1 MNNNPEKL
9 IAEDILSE
17 LHRIKTTPF
26 PRQKSRARIFAK
38 NNVDLLINTKIKAAN
53 AATEHISR
61 KGVDLPDDIVKS
73 YRCKNTYDSIRQV
86 LYYIVTTTD
95 INFIKKSRQ
104 WLFDKIDLLYRNSNA

>member
-53 AATEHISR
+53 TTTEHISR
-61 KGVDLPDDIVKS
+61 KDIKFPDDIVKS
-73 YRCKNTYDSIRQV
+73 YRCKNTYDSVKHV
-86 LYYIVTTTD
+86 LDYIVITND

-104 WLFDKIDLLYRNSNA
+104 WLFDKINLLYKNPNA